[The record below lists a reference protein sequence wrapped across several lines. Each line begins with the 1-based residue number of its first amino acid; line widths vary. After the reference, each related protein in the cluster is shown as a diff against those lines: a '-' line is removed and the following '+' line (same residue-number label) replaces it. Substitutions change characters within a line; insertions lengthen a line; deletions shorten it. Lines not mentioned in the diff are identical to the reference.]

1 MIPITIK
8 EVEHLAHIMAQKFME
23 WNEPIPDFETR
34 YPGILEG
41 CLGNTFQTFDKKDLY
56 KTLNRKAAIL
66 FYTMIKDHPFVN
78 GNKRIAVT
86 TMLVFLY
93 LNGKWLS
100 ISKEDLYELSLQVA
114 STNPRFK
121 DGVVNT
127 LDGLIKRYMIDRSDQ
142 ED

>member
-1 MIPITIK
+1 MNI
-8 EVEHLAHIMAQKFME
+8 
-23 WNEPIPDFETR
+23 
-34 YPGILEG
+34 
-41 CLGNTFQTFDKKDLY
+41 
-56 KTLNRKAAIL
+56 KAAIL